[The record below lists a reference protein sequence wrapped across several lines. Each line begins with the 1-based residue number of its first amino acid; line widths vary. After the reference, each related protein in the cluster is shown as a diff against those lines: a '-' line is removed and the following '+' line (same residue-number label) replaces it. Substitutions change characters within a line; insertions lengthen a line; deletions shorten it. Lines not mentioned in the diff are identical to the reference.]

1 MAKKNTAIQ
10 DFLVDI
16 RKKKRDLVNL
26 SKTTISVGWVD
37 GSKAHQKAL
46 SSLNAKNK
54 KGKAKFKYDT
64 SMALIAATLN
74 YGRAAKSGKGGYP
87 AIPARPFMD
96 VLVNDH
102 SDKIQKIF
110 SLCMDDLIKGKITL
124 QAAKDKIGVVALGQL
139 RVAMGDSSKYER
151 LSPATLRRRVNKEG
165 AKPLIDTGTLRNSSD
180 YFIK

>member
-10 DFLVDI
+10 DFLVEI

-26 SKTTISVGWVD
+26 SKTVISVGWID

-46 SSLNAKNK
+46 SSLNAKNR
-54 KGKAKFKYDT
+54 KGEAKFKHDT
-64 SMALIAATLN
+64 SLALIAATLN
-74 YGRAAKSGKGGYP
+74 YGRAAKVGKGGYP

-102 SDKIQKIF
+102 SEKIQKIF
-110 SLCMDDLIKGKITL
+110 SLCMSDLVAGKITL
-124 QAAKDKIGVVALGQL
+124 QAAKEKIGVVALGQL